1 MNKKISYLLS
11 LVLLCSL
18 VLLTNCGKD
27 DDDGDPA
34 QMTDQ
39 QKAAK
44 ALADGS
50 PWQVTTVVS
59 MPEETTDEESV
70 KSIELSFDVSGTDA
84 TTAPSGF
91 EASSS
96 GDFFN
101 SDSDA
106 TWSWEGAG
114 TSAINLTGSS
124 VDQLTGIQF
133 SPNSE
138 APTSITLTFELTE
151 VNARASGIGSYTV
164 ILE

>member
-11 LVLLCSL
+11 LIL
-18 VLLTNCGKD
+18 VCTLVVLTNCGKD
-27 DDDGDPA
+27 DDDGNPTE
-34 QMTDQ
+34 MTEQ

-59 MPEETTDEESV
+59 MPEGTTDEGAV
-70 KSIELSFDVSGTDA
+70 KSIELSFDTSGSDA
-84 TTAPSGF
+84 TIAPAGF

-96 GDFFN
+96 GNFFT
-101 SDSDA
+101 SESGA
-106 TWSWEGAG
+106 TWSWEGTG
-114 TSAINLTGSS
+114 VSAINLTGSS
-124 VDQLTGIQF
+124 VDALTNIQY

-151 VNARASGIGSYTV
+151 VDARTKGIGSYTV